1 MPFRS
6 CRSRINHLQ
15 VDDAQ
20 YKAVVMPMYNLLEY
34 SDNYLKISRILWQY
48 CRNEPAVND
57 NGGIIDFTADNSET
71 DSSKI
76 KKTSKKAKNGQK
88 QVKIMLPLKKLRNFW
103 RILEMLLINCK
114 INLDVKWSENCVT
127 VANNA
132 DTTQHNTFNN

>member
-1 MPFRS
+1 MPLRS

-57 NGGIIDFTADNSET
+57 NGEIIDFTADNSET

-88 QVKIMLPLKKLRNFW
+88 QVKIMLPLKKLSNFW

-132 DTTQHNTFNN
+132 DTTQQNTFNN

>member
-88 QVKIMLPLKKLRNFW
+88 QVKIMLPLKKLSNFW

>member
-114 INLDVKWSENCVT
+114 ISLDVKWYENCVT

>member
-1 MPFRS
+1 MPLRS

-88 QVKIMLPLKKLRNFW
+88 QVKIMLPLKKLSNFW

>member
-1 MPFRS
+1 M
-6 CRSRINHLQ
+6 Q

-114 INLDVKWSENCVT
+114 ISLDVKWYENCVT